1 MKQILLAS
9 FLIVM
14 PVAAFTGFHMVTAS
28 ATAAS
33 NGLGDLT
40 SLKAIVAD
48 VQAKVAA
55 GDLKAAAARI
65 TDWESAWDQGETAI
79 RPLNQVYWGNVD
91 AASDAALA
99 ALRAKSPSVDA
110 VKKSL
115 ASLMAVLNDPS
126 HAAPE

>member
-1 MKQILLAS
+1 
-9 FLIVM
+9 
-14 PVAAFTGFHMVTAS
+14 MVTAP

-48 VQAKVAA
+48 VQAKVTA

-65 TDWESAWDQGETAI
+65 TDWESAWDEGETAI
-79 RPLNQVYWGNVD
+79 RPLNPVYWGNVD

-99 ALRAKSPSVDA
+99 ALRVKSLSVDV

-126 HAAPE
+126 HAAPD